1 MKDHNE
7 KSPYPNP
14 QTLGKKKI
22 NKTQQI
28 QTQEGKKIPRKKKLY
43 RMGQDSLKR
52 KRSVVRRKMHDPNS
66 ETGK

>member
-28 QTQEGKKIPRKKKLY
+28 QTQEGKKIPRKKKTI
-43 RMGQDSLKR
+43 
-52 KRSVVRRKMHDPNS
+52 PNGSGFS
-66 ETGK
+66 EAEEIGGSEKNA